1 MHRWNRTNIL
11 FSFYIFIQFIL
22 YYSPQI
28 PCILSSFIYIFY
40 GNLSF
45 FYLLFISVSL
55 FSATIKIPELLIQ
68 KKRRTQETSPPVSGA
83 SVCFYPLLCRYQLWL
98 CCIFHSFVF
107 ACSAM
112 TRAYHPPHLK
122 SSQCVPLS
130 DRFPSCK
137 TRICIDDGIQLV
149 RDNDDVFV
157 SHKVSRVLLIF
168 LPPGA
173 YICKKRVFNCR
184 HSLTMNLYCQ
194 QPVCPNY
201 IRLNQGIFSSRC
213 PYTCSA

>member
-1 MHRWNRTNIL
+1 MPYTIIKSRTSLHTTYIQSVCQKHNK
-11 FSFYIFIQFIL
+11 FSSGYIFIHSKLAVNIFIQFIL

-55 FSATIKIPELLIQ
+55 FSATIRIPELLIQ

-83 SVCFYPLLCRYQLWL
+83 SVCFCPLLCRYQLWL

-137 TRICIDDGIQLV
+137 TRI
-149 RDNDDVFV
+149 
-157 SHKVSRVLLIF
+157 
-168 LPPGA
+168 
-173 YICKKRVFNCR
+173 
-184 HSLTMNLYCQ
+184 
-194 QPVCPNY
+194 
-201 IRLNQGIFSSRC
+201 
-213 PYTCSA
+213 